1 MQPTRAGFYERN
13 ARKQHKLQG
22 VKPDNLKRPS
32 RQVTEEGETKTKV
45 LSTVHCISCDGRKF
59 QPNFEDLE
67 TYAQLSQD
75 VKGLLPLSFTICATV
90 STPVVESYLN
100 VFTLLGEDGDSFLA
114 NEIYLSEDNPNSV
127 FYYYIN
133 GAYVSTS
140 RSVPLIF
147 PNQWVRSCLAAS
159 LGGER
164 KTFGGNYN
172 GNIERELWSKTK
184 ISRWETFDRA
194 KQMDCWMDSK

>member
-1 MQPTRAGFYERN
+1 M
-13 ARKQHKLQG
+13 
-22 VKPDNLKRPS
+22 
-32 RQVTEEGETKTKV
+32 TEEGERKTKV

-75 VKGLLPLSFTICATV
+75 VKGLLPSSFTICATV

-133 GAYVSTS
+133 GDREKRATDLPKRVGRLLS
-140 RSVPLIF
+140 RGRHRE
-147 PNQWVRSCLAAS
+147 QAAS
-159 LGGER
+159 LGG
-164 KTFGGNYN
+164 
-172 GNIERELWSKTK
+172 
-184 ISRWETFDRA
+184 
-194 KQMDCWMDSK
+194 

>member
-1 MQPTRAGFYERN
+1 MMFAQYYVITYLTLSCFSYQVRGQNGTRQNSLTEREPQRLQPTGAGFHERN

-22 VKPDNLKRPS
+22 VKLDNLKRPS

-75 VKGLLPLSFTICATV
+75 VKGLLPSSFTICATV
-90 STPVVESYLN
+90 STPVVESFLN

-114 NEIYLSEDNPNSV
+114 NEIYLSEDNLNSV
-127 FYYYIN
+127 F
-133 GAYVSTS
+133 
-140 RSVPLIF
+140 F
-147 PNQWVRSCLAAS
+147 C
-159 LGGER
+159 
-164 KTFGGNYN
+164 
-172 GNIERELWSKTK
+172 
-184 ISRWETFDRA
+184 
-194 KQMDCWMDSK
+194 